1 MRSPIKM
8 NCRLLLFS
16 FLCLSLM
23 LLPKSSG
30 AAEVLFV
37 PSITLSSEY
46 NDNIDFNPDSA
57 DAQDD
62 FAGSAI
68 PEASLEYHTERL
80 NLNSRAKLDFKK
92 YLHDTNFDRT
102 NQLYEIGTKYQAHT
116 RWTLSGNYEF
126 LRDETIDTQ
135 FETTGRVFERN
146 RTQRQNIR
154 GGVSFAMTELTDIG
168 LFLRYGK
175 VDFSGSDNTDYDFY
189 MIEFPY
195 SKRFQNELDT
205 ISLTPAYYH
214 YKSDDNEKAKDYRL
228 TFGWQHLISE
238 TLTFNLN
245 AGGRYTTVED
255 YSGEK
260 NSNFGGV
267 GSIGLARKGETFS
280 SEIRYSRDLSSTTEG
295 EIILVDRL
303 FAFADKRITERFG
316 IRFMG
321 NAYYSNRENNDEPT
335 DKVVSFELTPA
346 IYYMLTENHSVELL
360 YNYRNQRELD
370 EPGNP
375 TTQRNYVALSF
386 NFVFPKKWD

>member
-1 MRSPIKM
+1 
-8 NCRLLLFS
+8 
-16 FLCLSLM
+16 
-23 LLPKSSG
+23 
-30 AAEVLFV
+30 
-37 PSITLSSEY
+37 
-46 NDNIDFNPDSA
+46 
-57 DAQDD
+57 
-62 FAGSAI
+62 
-68 PEASLEYHTERL
+68 
-80 NLNSRAKLDFKK
+80 
-92 YLHDTNFDRT
+92 
-102 NQLYEIGTKYQAHT
+102 
-116 RWTLSGNYEF
+116 
-126 LRDETIDTQ
+126 
-135 FETTGRVFERN
+135 
-146 RTQRQNIR
+146 
-154 GGVSFAMTELTDIG
+154 
-168 LFLRYGK
+168 
-175 VDFSGSDNTDYDFY
+175 

-195 SKRFQNELDT
+195 SKRFQNQLDT
-205 ISLTPAYYH
+205 ISFTPAYYH
-214 YKSDDNEKAKDYRL
+214 YKSDDNEKANDYRL

-303 FAFADKRITERFG
+303 FLSVDKRMTERFG
-316 IRFMG
+316 FRFRG
-321 NAYYSNRENNDEPT
+321 NAYYSNRENNDESN

-386 NFVFPKKWD
+386 NFVFPKTWD